1 MKRPTKK
8 MFSLAILILDLN
20 ARSVKNG
27 RGLYRPLNL
36 GKTRYLNAFLFNL
49 NMYSRSFSHYKIRDK
64 FAI

>member
-27 RGLYRPLNL
+27 RGLYRPLKL
-36 GKTRYLNAFLFNL
+36 AKTRYINVFLFYL
-49 NMYSRSFSHYKIRDK
+49 NIYLRSFSHYKIRGK

>member
-27 RGLYRPLNL
+27 RGLYRPVKLA
-36 GKTRYLNAFLFNL
+36 KTRYINAFLFNL
-49 NMYSRSFSHYKIRDK
+49 NMHSRSFSHYKIRDK
-64 FAI
+64 FEI